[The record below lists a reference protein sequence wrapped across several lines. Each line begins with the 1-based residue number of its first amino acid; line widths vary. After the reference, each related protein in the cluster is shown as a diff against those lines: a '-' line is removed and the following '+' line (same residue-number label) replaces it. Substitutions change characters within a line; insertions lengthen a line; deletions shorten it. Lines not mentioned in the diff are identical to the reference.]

1 MERTMKHFLSITLIV
16 AIGVCAYAVPRNLV
30 VVEVA
35 TGTWCQYCPGAAMG
49 CHDLLNNDHPVA
61 IIKNHGSDSFAN
73 VYSNARNSFY
83 GVSGFP
89 TAFFDGLNPTVGGS
103 TNNSM
108 YSNYLPKVNARMQV
122 PSHYTISAVGAQSG
136 SQYQISVTVTK
147 PENDTNTNV
156 KLHAVLTESHI
167 PFVWFNQTT
176 VENVNRLMIPDQNG
190 TSVNLN
196 TGESTTINLTFTP
209 DASWNI
215 ANCEMVFFLQN
226 MSTKEILQ
234 GVKYSLSGLI
244 GAYPVSLDHID
255 FPMTYIGSSSTVPI
269 TITNFL
275 SETATGTIS
284 ISNSAFSSSV
294 SDFNIPGTQS
304 ISVDVTF
311 TPISATTYTGTLT
324 ITSNLYNH
332 PVINIPLSGTGFIN
346 HEPTVSNVVI
356 TGPPVIY
363 QQLTASYT
371 FFDVDGD
378 AEGASVYQWFRIIG
392 QPQAIEGANQLTYT
406 PTEADLNIPLGFKV
420 VPVDEHGMNG
430 VPVMSAFTIPIQEL
444 PPPRNLHGTYIPPN
458 TVQLTW
464 EPPLYF
470 DVKGLVGYR
479 VFRNDLPISTITN
492 PSTLSFID
500 AGVQNGTHQ
509 YWVCTL
515 FNNPMMLSEPSN
527 VVTIVVGTAIED
539 PVVPVIASVN
549 VCPNPC
555 MGSASFHI
563 QTKGNGIAHMSIY
576 NVKGQLIKQFN
587 LRADA
592 TGNAILYWDGTDN
605 QRMKVDSGI
614 YYYRFN
620 DDSKKISGKLL
631 MIK

>member
-1 MERTMKHFLSITLIV
+1 MKRFLSIFLIV
-16 AIGVCAYAVPRNLV
+16 WAGIFLYAVPRNLV

-49 CHDLLNNDHPVA
+49 CHDLLNNGHPVA
-61 IIKNHGSDSFAN
+61 IIKNHNGDSFAN

-103 TNNSM
+103 NSSSM

-122 PSHYTISAVGAQSG
+122 PSHYTISAVGTQSNN
-136 SQYQISVTVTK
+136 QFQVTVTVTK
-147 PENDTNTNV
+147 PEDDTNTNI
-156 KLHAVLTESHI
+156 KLHAVLTESNI

-190 TSVNLN
+190 TPVNLN

-226 MSTKEILQ
+226 MTSKEILQ
-234 GVKYSLSGLI
+234 GVKYSLPGLV
-244 GAYPVSLDHID
+244 GAYPVSVDHID
-255 FPMTYIGSSSTVPI
+255 FPQTFIGGSSTVPI

-275 SETATGTIS
+275 AEPVTGTIS
-284 ISNSAFSSSV
+284 INNFVFSSSITN
-294 SDFNIPGTQS
+294 FTIPGTQS
-304 ISVDVTF
+304 LTVDVTF
-311 TPISATTYTGTLT
+311 TPTAATTYTGTLT

-332 PVINIPLSGTGFIN
+332 PVINIPLTGTGFLN
-346 HEPTVSNVVI
+346 HAPTATNVVI

-371 FFDVDGD
+371 FSDIDGD
-378 AEGASVYQWFRIIG
+378 EEGSSIYQWYRVIG
-392 QPQAIEGANQLTYT
+392 QPHPIEGANQLTYT
-406 PTEADLNIPLGFKV
+406 PTEEDLNIPLGFRV

-430 VPVMSAFTIPIQEL
+430 IPVMSAFTIPIQEL

-479 VFRNDLPISTITN
+479 LFRDELPISTITN
-492 PSTLSFID
+492 PSILSFSD
-500 AGVQNGTHQ
+500 VGVPNGTHQ

-515 FNNPMMLSEPSN
+515 FNNPMMLSGPSN
-527 VVTIVVGTAIED
+527 VVTIVVGTAIDD
-539 PVVPVIASVN
+539 PAVPAVTSVS
-549 VCPNPC
+549 VYPNPC
-555 MGSASFHI
+555 MGNVSFSI
-563 QTKGNGIAHMSIY
+563 QTKSNVPALMSVY
-576 NVKGQLIKQFN
+576 NVKGQLVKQFN
-587 LRADA
+587 TITDA
-592 TGNAILYWDGTDN
+592 IGNAILFWDGTDN
-605 QRMKVDSGI
+605 QGRKVDSGV
-614 YYYRFN
+614 YYYRVEA
-620 DDSKKISGKLL
+620 DKDRISGKLL

>member
-1 MERTMKHFLSITLIV
+1 MKRFLSIFLIMW
-16 AIGVCAYAVPRNLV
+16 AGIFLYAVPRNLV

-89 TAFFDGLNPTVGGS
+89 TAFFDGLNPTEGGS
-103 TNNSM
+103 ASNSM

-122 PSHYTISAVGAQSG
+122 PSHYTISAVGNQSG
-136 SQYQISVTVTK
+136 NQFQVSVTVTK

-190 TSVNLN
+190 TAVNLN

-234 GVKYSLSGLI
+234 GVKYSLPGLV
-244 GAYPVSLDHID
+244 GAYPVSVDHID
-255 FPMTYIGSSSTVPI
+255 FPQTFIGGSSSVPI

-275 SETATGTIS
+275 SEPVTGTIS
-284 ISNSAFSSSV
+284 INSTVFTSSV
-294 SDFNIPGTQS
+294 TDFNIPGTQS
-304 ISVDVTF
+304 ISVEVTF
-311 TPISATTYTGTLT
+311 TPISASNYTGTLT

-332 PVINIPLSGTGFIN
+332 PVINIPLTGTGFLD
-346 HEPTVSNVVI
+346 HEPTATNVVI
-356 TGPPVIY
+356 TGPPVIH

-371 FFDVDGD
+371 FSDIDGD
-378 AEGASVYQWFRIIG
+378 EEGSSIYQWYRVIG
-392 QPQAIEGANQLTYT
+392 QPQPIEGENQLTYT

-420 VPVDEHGMNG
+420 IPVDEHGMYG

-444 PPPRNLHGTYIPPN
+444 PPPRNLQGTYIPPN

-479 VFRNDLPISTITN
+479 LFRDELPISTITN
-492 PSTLSFID
+492 PSTLSFSD
-500 AGVQNGTHQ
+500 VGVPNGTHQ
-509 YWVCTL
+509 YWACTL

-539 PVVPVIASVN
+539 PVVPVIAYVN
-549 VCPNPC
+549 VRPNPC

-592 TGNAILYWDGTDN
+592 TGNTILFWDGSDN
-605 QRMKVDSGI
+605 EGRKVDSGV
-614 YYYRFN
+614 YYYRLEE
-620 DDSKKISGKLL
+620 DKDRISGKLL